1 MVFSSA
7 AFLFLFLPIVMML
20 YYPVPNRRHR
30 NAVLLMASL
39 FFYAYG
45 EPMYIVIMILMVTVV
60 YVLALRMSTQKK
72 SASRKAYLIIGVIF
86 SLSFLIWFKY
96 TGFLL
101 RNICG
106 VFGKT
111 SPFRAPELPIGI
123 SFYTFQVL
131 TYYVDVYRG
140 KTKPQK
146 NLAHLLLYVS
156 FFPQLIAGPIVNYS
170 DIEASLRER
179 TIRIMDVYNG
189 MVRFVIGLAKKCIIA
204 NSCGSIVE
212 NLNGVS
218 FSVGGAWL
226 QAIAYAL
233 QLYFDFS
240 GYSDMA
246 IGLGHMFGFHF
257 KENFRYPYTAL
268 SVTDFWR
275 KWHISLGA
283 FFREYVYIPLG
294 GNRVSFLK
302 HVRNIMVVWALTGI
316 WHGASW
322 NFLLWGLYYGILLI
336 LEKSFLL
343 KMKEHLP
350 KFINV
355 LMTLFAVVIGWVLFY
370 HTDLREAVT
379 HVQRLFGIGASGMTD
394 ARAIYEFRNGIGML
408 LIGCAACF
416 PFADMVPAMEKCGG
430 ISEKFI
436 TLFRPVATTV
446 LLLISIAMIVGSSFN
461 PFLYFR
467 F

>member
-7 AFLFLFLPIVMML
+7 AFLFLFLPLVMML
-20 YYPVPNRRHR
+20 YYPVGNRRHR
-30 NAVLLMASL
+30 NAVLLVASL

-45 EPMYIVIMILMVTVV
+45 EPSYIVIMVLMVAVI
-60 YVLALRMSTQKK
+60 YALALLMHKQENKAKR
-72 SASRKAYLIIGVIF
+72 RAYLILGVLF

-106 VFGKT
+106 IFGTKI
-111 SPFRAPELPIGI
+111 PFRAPELPIGI

-131 TYYVDVYRG
+131 TYFVDVYRG
-140 KTKPQK
+140 KTTPQR
-146 NLAHLLLYVS
+146 NFARLLLYVS

-170 DIEASLRER
+170 DIETSLKER
-179 TIRIMDVYNG
+179 TVTMENVYLG
-189 MVRFVIGLAKKCIIA
+189 MVRFIVGLAKKCIIA
-204 NSCGSIVE
+204 NTCGSLVDA
-212 NLNGVS
+212 LNKQS
-218 FSVGGAWL
+218 FSVAGAWV
-226 QAIAYAL
+226 QAIAFAL

-246 IGLGHMFGFHF
+246 IGLGRMFGFTF

-268 SVTDFWR
+268 SATDFWR

-294 GNRVSFLK
+294 GNRVSWIK
-302 HVRNIMVVWALTGI
+302 HIRNIMIVWALTGI

-343 KMKEHLP
+343 RVKEHLP
-350 KFINV
+350 KILNCI
-355 LMTLFAVVIGWVLFY
+355 MTLFVVIIGWVLFY
-370 HTDLREAVT
+370 HTDLGDAFSHLGRM
-379 HVQRLFGIGASGMTD
+379 FGIGASGLCDPIAT
-394 ARAIYEFRNGIGML
+394 YEFRNSLGML
-408 LIGCAACF
+408 MIAAAACF
-416 PFADMVPAMEKCGG
+416 PFADIPSMMEKNGG
-430 ISEKFI
+430 VSEKII
-436 TLFRPVATTV
+436 TLFRPVVATI
-446 LLLISIAMIVGSSFN
+446 LLILSVSMIIGQSFN